1 MAKSAGQKKK
11 LLVLAKLFMEYTDDE
26 HGLSTGRILSELSA
40 RGIAAERKSIYD
52 DVDTLR
58 SCGMD
63 IVLRRADEWEY
74 FLASREFQLPELK
87 LLVDAVQSS
96 RFITSK
102 KSGEL
107 IHKLEQLASRYEAG
121 ALQRQV
127 YVTGRIKT
135 MNESIYYNI
144 DKLHAAIGANRQ
156 ISFCYFSWTVQKKK
170 QLRREG
176 ARYRVSPYAL
186 IWDDEYYYLVA
197 YEEQNQMLRH
207 YRVDKMQSIRVEE
220 EKRTGQEAYKR
231 FDPALYSRGMFG
243 MFGGEESQVTL
254 RFAAGLVGV
263 VLDRFGTDVVL
274 TPQGEDT
281 FTFSVKVAVSP
292 QFFGWIFGFGKDA
305 RIVAPAAVVDCFA
318 AYAAE
323 TLAQY
328 NSTEEA

>member
-1 MAKSAGQKKK
+1 MAKAAGQKRK
-11 LLVLAKLFMEYTDDE
+11 LLVLAKLFMDYTDE
-26 HGLSTGRILSELSA
+26 THGLGIARILAELAA
-40 RGIAAERKSIYD
+40 RGITAERKSIYD
-52 DVDTLR
+52 DVETLR

-63 IVLRRADEWEY
+63 IVLRKTGEWEY
-74 FLASREFQLPELK
+74 FLSSRDFQLPELK

-144 DKLHAAIGANRQ
+144 DKLHAAISANQQ
-156 ISFCYFSWTVQKKK
+156 ITFCYFSWTVEKKK
-170 QLRREG
+170 ELRRGG

-207 YRVDKMQSIRVEE
+207 YRVDKMQSIRIEQ
-220 EKRTGQEAYKR
+220 EKRTGQETYER

-243 MFGGEESQVTL
+243 MFGGEETQVTL
-254 RFAAGLVGV
+254 RFATGLVGV
-263 VLDRFGTDVVL
+263 VLDRFGSDVLL
-274 TPQGEDT
+274 TPDGEEA

-292 QFFGWIFGFGKDA
+292 QFFGWVFGFGKEA
-305 RIVAPAAVVDCFA
+305 RILAPAAVASEFA
-318 AYAAE
+318 AYAKE

-328 NSTEEA
+328 HLTEEA